1 MPLLVGVLVGG
12 DKGVVAWC
20 KIGNEADGGS
30 EKGGCLVTDGMLSC
44 ATTTHFKLIVYTAEA
59 SHSRTVE
66 QKSIASTAVLF
77 QMERYISRSVSFSL
91 SAQIK
96 IGVKKILLHEYH
108 LKRVRRG
115 GWVVKWFSRTETW
128 SEWVVTC
135 HYVIVFI
142 VWLKILGGSFRNK
155 WK

>member
-1 MPLLVGVLVGG
+1 MLYDFASTKASVELVYSFDASPCRCPCGG

-77 QMERYISRSVSFSL
+77 QMERYISRSVSFS
-91 SAQIK
+91 
-96 IGVKKILLHEYH
+96 
-108 LKRVRRG
+108 
-115 GWVVKWFSRTETW
+115 FSVCSDKNR
-128 SEWVVTC
+128 SEKNTPA
-135 HYVIVFI
+135 
-142 VWLKILGGSFRNK
+142 
-155 WK
+155 

>member
-77 QMERYISRSVSFSL
+77 QMERYISRSVSFSFSVCSDKNRSEKNTPAWISFEEGQKRRL
-91 SAQIK
+91 SSEMIQS
-96 IGVKKILLHEYH
+96 YWD
-108 LKRVRRG
+108 LKWMSSNMPLCYR
-115 GWVVKWFSRTETW
+115 FYSMA
-128 SEWVVTC
+128 
-135 HYVIVFI
+135 
-142 VWLKILGGSFRNK
+142 
-155 WK
+155 